1 MFPPRIVRVAQQMVA
16 DHPAEAGGRAG
27 IVNAKRGKDVTE
39 DLICLS
45 HLRWDFVYQRPNHL
59 MARAAR
65 SKRVFF
71 IEEARFEPGARPHVH
86 RADREGV
93 SVMTPVLPTGME
105 ARGSDALLADLLGD
119 LIATEQIDAPILW
132 YYTPMALPWT
142 RHVASSM
149 VVYDCM
155 DYLAGFKGA
164 SEALLSLEDE
174 LLGRAH
180 LVFSGGARLHQ
191 RLAARH
197 RVSYCFPSSVDV
209 RHFAAARLPL
219 LEPADQ
225 RSIAMPRLGYAGVID
240 ERLDLGLIDGVAAR
254 RRDWQIVLLG
264 PLAKIAAAD
273 IPARPNIH
281 QLGRKTYGELPS
293 YLAHWSV
300 GWMPFAQNDA
310 TAFISPT
317 KTPEYL
323 AAGLPVVSTSIRD
336 VVEPYGRRG
345 LVRIA
350 DSIDETI
357 EAVEESHRA
366 DGTEAQRQADQFL
379 AMGSWD
385 RTWGAMAVLVE
396 QAATNGSQSERERSA
411 SHLAHVPVPMRLSTA
426 EGLKA
431 APLDVGAE
439 A

>member
-1 MFPPRIVRVAQQMVA
+1 V
-16 DHPAEAGGRAG
+16 AGGRAG
-27 IVNAKRGKDVTE
+27 IRNAKWGKDVTE

-71 IEEARFEPGARPHVH
+71 IEEARLEPGARPHIQ

-93 SVMTPVLPTGME
+93 SVMTPVLRTGME
-105 ARGSDALLADLLGD
+105 APESDALLADLLDD
-119 LIATEQIDAPILW
+119 LIATEQIEAPILW

-142 RHVASSM
+142 RHVASS
-149 VVYDCM
+149 VLVYDCM

-164 SEALLSLEDE
+164 PEGLLSLEDE
-174 LLGRAH
+174 LICRAD

-191 RLAARH
+191 RLEARH
-197 RVSYCFPSSVDV
+197 SDSHCFPSSIDV

-225 RSIAMPRLGYAGVID
+225 RHIARPRLGYAGVID

-254 RRDWQIVLLG
+254 RPDWQIVLLG
-264 PLAKIAAAD
+264 PVAKIAAGD
-273 IPARPNIH
+273 IPARRNIH

-300 GWMPFAQNDA
+300 GWMPFARNDA

-336 VVEPYGRRG
+336 VIDPYARRG
-345 LVRIA
+345 MVRIA
-350 DSIDETI
+350 DTVDETV
-357 EAVEESHRA
+357 AVVAETMRA
-366 DGTEAQRQADQFL
+366 DRAALQPEVDHFL

-385 RTWGAMAVLVE
+385 RTWEAMAALVE
-396 QAATNGSQSERERSA
+396 RAAERVAPSENIGSA
-411 SHLAHVPVPMRLSTA
+411 SPLDRVPVPIAPSTA
-426 EGLKA
+426 EAL
-431 APLDVGAE
+431 PTSLVLGAE
-439 A
+439 V

>member
-1 MFPPRIVRVAQQMVA
+1 M
-16 DHPAEAGGRAG
+16 
-27 IVNAKRGKDVTE
+27 TE

-71 IEEARFEPGARPHVH
+71 IEEASFEPGARPHIH

-105 ARGSDALLADLLGD
+105 ARGSDALLAHLLDD
-119 LIATEQIDAPILW
+119 LIGSEHIDAPILW

-142 RHVASSM
+142 RHVASSL

-164 SEALLSLEDE
+164 SEGLLSFEDE

-191 RLAARH
+191 RLASRH
-197 RVSYCFPSSVDV
+197 RASYCFPSSIDV

-219 LEPADQ
+219 LDPADQ
-225 RSIAMPRLGYAGVID
+225 RSLAMPRLGYAGVID

-300 GWMPFAQNDA
+300 GWMPFARNDA

-385 RTWGAMAVLVE
+385 RTWDAMAVLVE

-411 SHLAHVPVPMRLSTA
+411 SHLAHVPVPMRLSEA
-426 EGLKA
+426 DGLKA
-431 APLDVGAE
+431 APLVVGAE